1 MNKIEQ
7 EIADWLTGKI
17 TADSR
22 QCCEC
27 GDMFEQRAEN
37 QIRCTYCNA
46 VKHS

>member
-27 GDMFEQRAEN
+27 AEN